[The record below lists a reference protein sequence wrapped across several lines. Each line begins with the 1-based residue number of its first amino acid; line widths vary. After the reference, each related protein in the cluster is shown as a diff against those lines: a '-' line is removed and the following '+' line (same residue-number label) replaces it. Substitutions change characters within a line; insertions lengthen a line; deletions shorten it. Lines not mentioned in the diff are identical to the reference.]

1 MQKLNLKIIKIAS
14 KTKMLN
20 LERELNKH
28 FLGCNTNGEP
38 VECPF
43 CHYISKNKR
52 FSGKIWIDNNKKTF
66 KCFSCGQWRMLKKD
80 ENIPMETGG
89 YTKFLK

>member
-1 MQKLNLKIIKIAS
+1 
-14 KTKMLN
+14 MLN

-43 CHYISKNKR
+43 CHYVSKNKR
-52 FSGKIWIDNNKKTF
+52 FSGKIWINNNKRPLNVSLVVNGE
-66 KCFSCGQWRMLKKD
+66 C
-80 ENIPMETGG
+80 
-89 YTKFLK
+89 